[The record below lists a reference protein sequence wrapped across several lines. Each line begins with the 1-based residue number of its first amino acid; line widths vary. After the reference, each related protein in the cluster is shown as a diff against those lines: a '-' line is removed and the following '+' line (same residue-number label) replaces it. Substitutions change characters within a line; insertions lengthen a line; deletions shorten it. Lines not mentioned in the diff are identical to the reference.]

1 MKQTVLAI
9 LLLTVAAV
17 YAAAAEVKTMGD
29 VSVLVGQYFFNTS
42 QSNLAGNVSATVVP
56 VVKYSDRLTLIP
68 MYRGQY
74 RGTKE
79 AADLFGGDTLF
90 QDAQSHTLS
99 LKAVY
104 ALAPTLKAKLEGG
117 YRAEFLRETR
127 DETWGNGLFDYTKT
141 NGGGE
146 MEYAYARGQKIRA
159 GVDLYAIAFTNYAT
173 LESSAAA
180 GGLGRELAGENT
192 LDTRNL
198 TVAVTQ
204 ENTFS
209 GFSATVAAALTT
221 RSYPSQTTVL
231 ASGELSSHKRSDT
244 IAVGSVEVA
253 RPWRVSRGT
262 RLVLGVNMQGMMVD
276 SNQNHYDARK
286 YFYLPDYYDY
296 TTAAAGMD
304 VSLLFGPKPWGV
316 TVGSTMSRQ
325 DYAERLVQDEN
336 GDYGAENIRTD
347 ETAYT
352 ATLTYPLSDGFK
364 LRLTGSFIEARSNM
378 KYEKTFAYNYQTSN
392 YLMGFSYEF

>member
-1 MKQTVLAI
+1 MNKTALVMCFLCGTAGC
-9 LLLTVAAV
+9 VS
-17 YAAAAEVKTMGD
+17 AAEVRTMGD

-42 QSNLAGNVSATVVP
+42 QSNLAGNMSATVVP
-56 VVKYSDRLTLIP
+56 VVKYNDRLTLIP

-104 ALAPTLKAKLEGG
+104 ALAPAVKAKVEGG

-146 MEYAYARGQKIRA
+146 LEYAYGRGQKIRA

-173 LESSAAA
+173 LESSVAAS
-180 GGLGRELAGENT
+180 GLGRELAGENT
-192 LDTRNL
+192 LDTSNL

-204 ENTFS
+204 ENTFA
-209 GFSATVAAALTT
+209 GFSATIAAALTN
-221 RSYPSQTTVL
+221 RSYPAQTTVL
-231 ASGELSSHKRSDT
+231 ASGELSSNKRSDT

-262 RLVLGVNMQGMMVD
+262 RLVLGMNLQGMMVD

-296 TTAAAGMD
+296 TTTAAGMD
-304 VSLLFGPKPWGV
+304 VSMLFGPKPWSV
-316 TVGSTMSRQ
+316 TVGTTVSRQ
-325 DYAERLVQDEN
+325 EYAERLVQDVN

-352 ATLTYPLSDGFK
+352 ATVTYPLRDGFK
-364 LRLTGSFIEARSNM
+364 LRLTGSYIEARSNM
-378 KYEKTFAYNYQTSN
+378 KYEKVFAYNYHTSN

>member
-1 MKQTVLAI
+1 MNKTVLI
-9 LLLTVAAV
+9 MFLFMGVAARV
-17 YAAAAEVKTMGD
+17 PAAEVRTMGD
-29 VSVLVGQYFFNTS
+29 VSLLVGQYFFNTS
-42 QSNLAGNVSATVVP
+42 QSSLAGNIAATVVP
-56 VVKYSDRLTLIP
+56 VVKYSERLTLIP

-104 ALAPTLKAKLEGG
+104 ALAPVVKAKLEGG

-141 NGGGE
+141 NGGAE
-146 MEYAYARGQKIRA
+146 MEFAYARGQKIRA
-159 GVDLYAIAFTNYAT
+159 GVDAYIISFTNYAT

-180 GGLGRELAGENT
+180 GGLGRELAGKNT
-192 LDTRNL
+192 LDTSNL
-198 TVAVTQ
+198 TAAVTH
-204 ENTFS
+204 EAAFS
-209 GFSATVAAALTT
+209 GFSTTVSAALTN
-221 RSYPSQTTVL
+221 RAYPSQTTVL
-231 ASGELSSHKRSDT
+231 PNGELSSNKRRDS
-244 IAVGSVEVA
+244 IAAGSMEVA

-262 RLVLGVNMQGMMVD
+262 RLVVGVNVQGTMVD

-286 YFYLPDYYDY
+286 YVYLPDYYDY
-296 TTAAAGMD
+296 TTVAAGMD
-304 VSLLFGPKPWGV
+304 VSFLFGPKPWGV
-316 TVGSTMSRQ
+316 TVGTTMSRQ
-325 DYAERLVQDEN
+325 DYAERLVQNTD
-336 GDYGAENIRTD
+336 GDYGSEAIRTD

-352 ATLTYPLSDGFK
+352 ATVTYPLRDGFK
-364 LRLTGSFIEARSNM
+364 LRLTGSFIDARSNM

>member
-1 MKQTVLAI
+1 MNKTALVMCFLCG
-9 LLLTVAAV
+9 TAV
-17 YAAAAEVKTMGD
+17 CVSAAEVRTMGD

-42 QSNLAGNVSATVVP
+42 QSNLAGNIAATVVP
-56 VVKYSDRLTLIP
+56 VVKYSERFTLIP

-79 AADLFGGDTLF
+79 ASDLFGGDTLF

-104 ALAPTLKAKLEGG
+104 ALAPSLKAKLEGG

-127 DETWGNGLFDYTKT
+127 DETWGNGLFDYTKS

-146 MEYAYARGQKIRA
+146 IEFAYARGQKIRA
-159 GVDLYAIAFTNYAT
+159 GVDLYSIVFTNYAT

-180 GGLGRELAGENT
+180 GGLGRELAGKNT
-192 LDTRNL
+192 LDTNNT

-204 ENTFS
+204 ENTFA
-209 GFSATVAAALTT
+209 GFSMTVAAALTN
-221 RSYPSQTTVL
+221 RSYPAQTTVL
-231 ASGELSSHKRSDT
+231 DSGELSSHKRSDT
-244 IAVGSVEVA
+244 LAVGSMEVA

-262 RLVLGVNMQGMMVD
+262 RLVLGVNVQGAMVD
-276 SNQNHYDARK
+276 SNQNHYDART

-296 TTAAAGMD
+296 TTAAAGVD
-304 VSLLFGPKPWGV
+304 VSMLFGPKPWGV
-316 TVGSTMSRQ
+316 TVGTTMSRQ
-325 DYAERLVQDEN
+325 DYAERLVQDRDGN
-336 GDYGAENIRTD
+336 YGDEKIKTD

-352 ATLTYPLSDGFK
+352 ATITYPLSDGFK
-364 LRLTGSFIEARSNM
+364 LRLTGSYIEARSNM
-378 KYEKTFAYNYQTSN
+378 KYEKTFAYNYHTSN